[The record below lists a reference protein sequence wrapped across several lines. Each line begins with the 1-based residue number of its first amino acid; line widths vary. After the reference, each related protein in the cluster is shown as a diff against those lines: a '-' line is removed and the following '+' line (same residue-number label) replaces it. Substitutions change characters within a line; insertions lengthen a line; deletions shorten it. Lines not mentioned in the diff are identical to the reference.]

1 MVFFIFPSH
10 IFIILYLFI
19 DILYFDS
26 IFIEFMGI
34 FLYII
39 IIYFHRIRFTTTF
52 IDFCISFTYKLLPY
66 HFNNFYI
73 HRYDINLHK
82 IRISIF
88 QSSFDWHHKLT
99 ILNNIKRKNRP
110 IRDDFKNYEILF
122 MNKCFILFT
131 QKPIMINL
139 YFLYPQLID
148 IKQSPQPFLNIFQI
162 CFGDFYIELQR
173 T

>member
-1 MVFFIFPSH
+1 MRFSMFVKASNLRHNTCFIYPSSCVIYKITNINALVNGFFISPSH

-19 DILYFDS
+19 NILYFNS

-39 IIYFHRIRFTTTF
+39 IIYFYRIRFTTTF

-88 QSSFDWHHKLT
+88 
-99 ILNNIKRKNRP
+99 
-110 IRDDFKNYEILF
+110 
-122 MNKCFILFT
+122 
-131 QKPIMINL
+131 
-139 YFLYPQLID
+139 
-148 IKQSPQPFLNIFQI
+148 
-162 CFGDFYIELQR
+162 
-173 T
+173 

>member
-1 MVFFIFPSH
+1 MRFSMFVKASNSRRNTYFIYFSSCVIYKITNINALVNGFFIFPSH

-19 DILYFDS
+19 NILYFNS
-26 IFIEFMGI
+26 FFIEFMGI

-39 IIYFHRIRFTTTF
+39 IIYFYRIRFTTTF

-88 QSSFDWHHKLT
+88 
-99 ILNNIKRKNRP
+99 
-110 IRDDFKNYEILF
+110 
-122 MNKCFILFT
+122 
-131 QKPIMINL
+131 
-139 YFLYPQLID
+139 
-148 IKQSPQPFLNIFQI
+148 
-162 CFGDFYIELQR
+162 
-173 T
+173 

>member
-1 MVFFIFPSH
+1 MFVKASNLRHNTCFIYSSSCVIYKITNINALVNGFFIFPSH

-39 IIYFHRIRFTTTF
+39 IIYFHRVRFTTIF

-88 QSSFDWHHKLT
+88 
-99 ILNNIKRKNRP
+99 
-110 IRDDFKNYEILF
+110 
-122 MNKCFILFT
+122 
-131 QKPIMINL
+131 
-139 YFLYPQLID
+139 
-148 IKQSPQPFLNIFQI
+148 
-162 CFGDFYIELQR
+162 
-173 T
+173 

>member
-1 MVFFIFPSH
+1 MRFSMFVKASNSRRNTCFIYSSSCVIYKITNINALVNGFFISPSH

-19 DILYFDS
+19 NILYINS
-26 IFIEFMGI
+26 IFIGFMGI

-39 IIYFHRIRFTTTF
+39 IIYFYRIRFTTTF

-88 QSSFDWHHKLT
+88 
-99 ILNNIKRKNRP
+99 
-110 IRDDFKNYEILF
+110 
-122 MNKCFILFT
+122 
-131 QKPIMINL
+131 
-139 YFLYPQLID
+139 
-148 IKQSPQPFLNIFQI
+148 
-162 CFGDFYIELQR
+162 
-173 T
+173 

>member
-1 MVFFIFPSH
+1 MFVKASNSRRNTCFIYSSSCVIYKITNIKALVNGFFIFPSH

-19 DILYFDS
+19 NILYFNS

-39 IIYFHRIRFTTTF
+39 IFYSYGIRFTTTF

-88 QSSFDWHHKLT
+88 
-99 ILNNIKRKNRP
+99 
-110 IRDDFKNYEILF
+110 
-122 MNKCFILFT
+122 
-131 QKPIMINL
+131 
-139 YFLYPQLID
+139 
-148 IKQSPQPFLNIFQI
+148 
-162 CFGDFYIELQR
+162 
-173 T
+173 

>member
-1 MVFFIFPSH
+1 MFVKASNSRHNTCFIYSSSCVIYKITNINALVNGFFIFPSH

-88 QSSFDWHHKLT
+88 
-99 ILNNIKRKNRP
+99 
-110 IRDDFKNYEILF
+110 
-122 MNKCFILFT
+122 
-131 QKPIMINL
+131 
-139 YFLYPQLID
+139 
-148 IKQSPQPFLNIFQI
+148 
-162 CFGDFYIELQR
+162 
-173 T
+173 